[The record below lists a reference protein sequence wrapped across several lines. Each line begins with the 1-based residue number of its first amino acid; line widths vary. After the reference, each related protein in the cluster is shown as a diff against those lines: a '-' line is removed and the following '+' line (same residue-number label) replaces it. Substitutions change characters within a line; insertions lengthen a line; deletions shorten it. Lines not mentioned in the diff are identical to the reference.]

1 MIKLKD
7 VARRAGVSE
16 ATASLVMNERPGVN
30 AKTRQRVLKAARS
43 MGYTPNNIARG
54 LATRKT
60 HTIGLVVTD
69 IENPYFGSLTRYVE
83 EAARNEGYNLI
94 LSVSNDDLALEDTIL
109 MNFIGKRVDGVIVVP
124 SLAQRTEYSCY
135 EKLARHR
142 IPFVFSTTYY
152 PGVKADCVMTDLEE
166 GSYELTK
173 YLIGLGHRRI
183 VFLVSAWMEA
193 AVSSLRI
200 RGYARAFRD
209 SGIHY
214 EGDCIIPC
222 RHPDFSNGYLTAMDF
237 LKVREPDAIIAIN
250 DITALGAK
258 KAVREKGYR
267 IPEDISVAGYDDV
280 IFSSIP
286 EVPLTTVRQ
295 NVAGIAAETVNMLV
309 GRMRG
314 MGGKEQIVK
323 KVRPELVIRN
333 STCECRRPAGI
344 AGGALQSI

>member
-30 AKTRQRVLKAARS
+30 AQTRQRVLRAARS
-43 MGYTPNNIARG
+43 LGYTPNNIARG
-54 LATRKT
+54 LAMRKS

-69 IENPYFGSLTRYVE
+69 VENPYFGSLTRYID

-94 LSVSNDDLALEDTIL
+94 LSVSNDDLALEDTIIT
-109 MNFIGKRVDGVIVVP
+109 NFIGKRVDGVVVVP
-124 SLAQRTEYSCY
+124 SLARRTDYSCY
-135 EKLARHR
+135 QKLVEHR
-142 IPFVFSTTYY
+142 IPYVFSTTFY

-173 YLIGLGHRRI
+173 YLIGLGHRCI
-183 VFLVSAWMEA
+183 VFLVSAWVEA

-200 RGYARAFRD
+200 RGYARAFLD
-209 SGIHY
+209 SGIRY
-214 EGDCIIPC
+214 EEDCIIAC
-222 RHPDFSNGYLTAMDF
+222 GHPDFTNGYSTTLDF
-237 LKVREPDAIIAIN
+237 LESREPDAIIAIN

-258 KAVREKGYR
+258 RAVKEKGYR

-286 EVPLTTVRQ
+286 EIPLTTVRQ
-295 NVAGIAAETVNMLV
+295 NISGIAAETVKMLM

-314 MGGKEQIVK
+314 EGGRERIVK
-323 KVRPELVIRN
+323 KLRPELVIRN
-333 STCECRRPAGI
+333 STGECRRRAAYAAGT
-344 AGGALQSI
+344 ARFG